1 MTGPTPSPQAI
12 LGFWFNQAGP
22 RRWYA
27 VDPKF
32 DGLVRRRF
40 APWLHQFRGVASV
53 DGDGW
58 LAAPQSGLALVI
70 ALDQFPRNIWRG
82 SNAAFD
88 LDLLALE
95 AARILVARGF
105 DLALTDQQRPFIYM
119 PFMHS
124 EVLADQDRCVEL
136 AAERL
141 PKSDST
147 LRHAELHRDV
157 IRRFGRFPYRNAAL
171 GRETTVEEQRY
182 LDEGG
187 YAPGAKR
194 PAKSTEGQ
202 D

>member
-1 MTGPTPSPQAI
+1 MTGPSPSPQAI
-12 LGFWFNQAGP
+12 LDFWFNQAGP
-22 RRWYA
+22 KRWYT
-27 VDPKF
+27 VDPQF
-32 DGLVRRRF
+32 DARVRRKF
-40 APWLHQFRGVASV
+40 APWLHQFRGVKSV
-53 DGDGW
+53 DGDAW
-58 LAAPQSGLALVI
+58 LASPKSGLALVI

-88 LDLLALE
+88 LDPLALE
-95 AARILVARGF
+95 AARIMVARGF
-105 DLALTDQQRPFIYM
+105 DFALSDQERAFVYM

-124 EVLADQDRCVEL
+124 EALADQDLCVKL

-141 PKSDST
+141 PTTDST
-147 LRHAELHRDV
+147 VRHAQLHRDV
-157 IRRFGRFPYRNAAL
+157 IRQFGRFPWRNAAL
-171 GRETTVEEQRY
+171 RRSTTQDEQRY